1 MNQKPPIPSREI
13 FHREFAGI
21 IIASDF
27 NTDYPTGCGYRQR
40 TSAERRGMSYSSLL
54 RKYN

>member
-1 MNQKPPIPSREI
+1 MNQKPPIPSREM

-27 NTDYPTGCGYRQR
+27 NTDYPTGCGHRQR